1 MNYQQ
6 PPPGHSQQV
15 PGPQQQHQNP
25 PQQQPLLPNPPQ
37 PLMNIA
43 IYANYPHFGYGYL
56 NVPPPIDRSSKN
68 KRKKSKKLL
77 NRNQN
82 HDIIYELSFLMKLRN
97 SPLAKTPPANL
108 PVIPGVTFPKEFT
121 ANDSNDKKG
130 NGCNHH
136 KLQTV
141 PNLTCHDTNASSL
154 LGAASLFQK
163 GITDD
168 SKDENEK
175 IPLEILEYLENI
187 EQENQVLKEKLE
199 SLELES
205 KSLKIKNQELED
217 VRLCKVCM
225 EAEICFLFLPCWHMC
240 SCENCA
246 VNRDLKK
253 CPICRVKIE
262 QRKKVF
268 LP

>member
-1 MNYQQ
+1 MK
-6 PPPGHSQQV
+6 
-15 PGPQQQHQNP
+15 
-25 PQQQPLLPNPPQ
+25 
-37 PLMNIA
+37 
-43 IYANYPHFGYGYL
+43 FG
-56 NVPPPIDRSSKN
+56 
-68 KRKKSKKLL
+68 
-77 NRNQN
+77 
-82 HDIIYELSFLMKLRN
+82 
-97 SPLAKTPPANL
+97 
-108 PVIPGVTFPKEFT
+108 
-121 ANDSNDKKG
+121 
-130 NGCNHH
+130 
-136 KLQTV
+136 
-141 PNLTCHDTNASSL
+141 
-154 LGAASLFQK
+154 LFQK